1 MKSTRL
7 ISILLFVAIAAVTTD
22 AASAPKRQVRDGK
35 THSIVKDQLAEIHT
49 VEKYD
54 DSRELSS
61 LWGFFAALLHCPPGP
76 LGKHCHE
83 HHSGGGKGGDG
94 SGADGSGSDGSDGSD
109 GSGSDYDGGRSANG
123 DYDGY
128 DSSASTSATDGSDGS
143 GTNGA
148 AGAVAKF
155 FKSTEGKITAV
166 VLACCAASVAIA
178 AMYMGS
184 RRRTGGGPKH
194 ALHGMIKKRIG
205 LFSRMANRSKCG
217 TCRPE
222 SVKSAVLEGSNES
235 SVDYRLA

>member
-1 MKSTRL
+1 MKSTRF
-7 ISILLFVAIAAVTTD
+7 ISVLLFLAITAVTTE
-22 AASAPKRQVRDGK
+22 AASAPKRQVRDEK
-35 THSIVKDQLAEIHT
+35 THTVGKDNLAEIHT

-83 HHSGGGKGGDG
+83 HHNGGGKGGDS
-94 SGADGSGSDGSDGSD
+94 SGADGSGSDGSDYD
-109 GSGSDYDGGRSANG
+109 GSRSANG

-143 GTNGA
+143 ESNGA

-184 RRRTGGGPKH
+184 RRRTDGGPKH

-205 LFSRMANRSKCG
+205 LFSRMANRSKCA